1 MGVVP
6 GHAQE
11 GVQGGLEVLAQLL
24 MLRIILIAQYGAGEA
39 LEFPRVVIRSSE
51 AGDQRLAEA
60 AAAQGRYTR
69 WQYMLCRGTVHA
81 YRLAFEAQFA
91 GVAGCAGD
99 IQILH
104 IAAGVLVAGEADG
117 QVARVGST
125 GLLLGVHQ
133 KAKARQVLGGR
144 EGLFGKRQFQGGEP
158 VVMQA
163 FNLGALGGVVV
174 GLAFSRAPLIQI
186 VQLLRGLVGGQFWI
200 GNEIDHQAKAQGH
213 CHQQPQ
219 QNTVKQT
226 HSNAPCKNMYSLM
239 P

>member
-1 MGVVP
+1 
-6 GHAQE
+6 
-11 GVQGGLEVLAQLL
+11 
-24 MLRIILIAQYGAGEA
+24 
-39 LEFPRVVIRSSE
+39 
-51 AGDQRLAEA
+51 
-60 AAAQGRYTR
+60 
-69 WQYMLCRGTVHA
+69 
-81 YRLAFEAQFA
+81 
-91 GVAGCAGD
+91 
-99 IQILH
+99 
-104 IAAGVLVAGEADG
+104 
-117 QVARVGST
+117 
-125 GLLLGVHQ
+125 
-133 KAKARQVLGGR
+133 
-144 EGLFGKRQFQGGEP
+144 
-158 VVMQA
+158 MQA